1 MGVALAQLFT
11 AGFLDRLLYDPG
23 EHTRGGHGTDLTL
36 AQFKSGIARDLEAL
50 LNTRTAISHDVLAAY
65 PECSNSILNYGL
77 SDFSHLCLGSSVD
90 RDTICAAV
98 KAAIERHEPRL
109 RDVSASLRIAPG
121 STCRVDLVISAVLQ
135 TQAASEPVQFDAQL
149 DSATQQYSIQTPGAV
164 TQVETA

>member
-1 MGVALAQLFT
+1 MAQLFT

-164 TQVETA
+164 TQAETA

>member
-1 MGVALAQLFT
+1 MAQLFT

-23 EHTRGGHGTDLTL
+23 EHARGGHGTDLTL

>member
-1 MGVALAQLFT
+1 MAQLFT

-23 EHTRGGHGTDLTL
+23 EHARAGHGVDLTL

-50 LNTRTAISHDVLAAY
+50 LNTRTAIPCEALAGY

-98 KAAIERHEPRL
+98 KVAIERHEPRL
-109 RDVSASLRIAPG
+109 SNVSASLRIAPG
-121 STCRVDLVISAVLQ
+121 STYRVDLVISAMLQ

-149 DSATQQYSIQTPGAV
+149 DSATQQYSIQTPGAI
-164 TQVETA
+164 TQAETA